1 MPKPTIPR
9 KDAADVDLASTN
21 AASSRENSLV
31 TTEFNSNQDAIA
43 KFSPSKSDLTVN
55 RWSPTLQNV
64 LEQPPAAFPQHLLI
78 GGMVFSL
85 ALAAWTWLGK
95 IEEVGH
101 ARGQLEPQGDT
112 YKIQPIEAGK
122 LWQINVKEGEF
133 VRAGQVLFELDSQ
146 IANNEVERLNHKM
159 KDLQEQLKQK
169 QAQIDKLQQES
180 QINLKLSQANLRVQ
194 KALID
199 AAKAK
204 AANSRELLIQIQ
216 VEKKASQ
223 ERFSS
228 LRSLTTTSKEQLKQL
243 QQDVAAH
250 RERVN
255 RLRQLVN
262 DGAISQEYLF
272 QAEQSLR
279 DRQAAIN
286 QAQLQEGANTG
297 DRLFD
302 AQQKWRDRA
311 SAITEQ
317 QGELEQSLVQIQSL
331 QAQLEQK
338 QAEANINKL
347 AIQRR
352 IGQMETE
359 KTQLQAAIVETQNLL
374 NTARKR
380 LIQRFL
386 SAPVDGIV
394 SSLDI
399 QHRGEVVQPG
409 RTIAEIAPKTAPL
422 ILSANLP
429 DREAGFVKLGMP
441 VQVKLDAF
449 PYQDYGAIAGKVKSI
464 SPDTKQ
470 DKQQGAVYK
479 VEVSLDRN
487 FILTKEQTIP
497 FKAGQTAT
505 ADIVIRRRRIAEVL
519 LDPISKLQK
528 GGMNL

>member
-1 MPKPTIPR
+1 MSKPTLSVQNAP
-9 KDAADVDLASTN
+9 DVETVSPNT
-21 AASSRENSLV
+21 ASSKEIGLV
-31 TTEFNSNQDAIA
+31 KAEVNLHQDAIA
-43 KFSPSKSDLTVN
+43 RFSPPKSELNTAG
-55 RWSPTLQNV
+55 WSPTLQNV
-64 LEQPPAAFPQHLLI
+64 LEQPPAAFPQQLLI
-78 GGMVFSL
+78 GGMIFSL

-112 YKIQPIEAGK
+112 YKIQPIDAGK
-122 LWQINVKEGEF
+122 LWQINVKEGDF

-146 IANNEVERLNHKM
+146 IANNEVERLNHKIA
-159 KDLQEQLKQK
+159 DYREQIEQK
-169 QAQIDKLQQES
+169 QALIEKLWQEAQIKT
-180 QINLKLSQANLRVQ
+180 KFSQANLRVQ

-199 AAKAK
+199 AAIAK
-204 AANSRELLIQIQ
+204 AANSRELLAQIQI
-216 VEKKASQ
+216 EKEASQ

-228 LRSLTTTSKEQLKQL
+228 LSSLTAISQEHLKQL

-255 RLRQLVN
+255 RLRQLVD

-272 QAEQSLR
+272 QAEQGLR
-279 DRQAAIN
+279 DRQAAIS

-302 AQQKWRDRA
+302 AQQKWRDRI
-311 SAITEQ
+311 SAITQQ
-317 QGELEQSLVQIQSL
+317 QGELEQSLAQIQSL
-331 QAQLEQK
+331 QAQLDQK
-338 QAEANINKL
+338 QAEAHINKL
-347 AIQRR
+347 AIQQR
-352 IGQMETE
+352 IGQLETE
-359 KTQLQAAIVETQNLL
+359 KTQLQAVIVETQNLL
-374 NTARKR
+374 NSARKK

-399 QHRGEVVQPG
+399 HHQGEVVQPG
-409 RTIAEIAPKTAPL
+409 RTLAEIAPKTAPL
-422 ILSANLP
+422 VLSANLP
-429 DREAGFVKLGMP
+429 NREAGFIKLGMP
-441 VQVKLDAF
+441 VQVKIDAF
-449 PYQDYGAIAGKVKSI
+449 PYQDYGAIAGKVISI

-479 VEVSLDRN
+479 VEVALDHN
-487 FILTKEQTIP
+487 FIIAKGQTIP

-519 LDPISKLQK
+519 LDPISNT
-528 GGMNL
+528 NLK